1 MLGFASQHAPLA
13 PAPFE
18 RFESYPCKVNV
29 AVKLSHEEA
38 EKLLKSLTLPPWP
51 KVLTELK
58 AAQQRHCDL
67 ATLAAIVGKD
77 LSLAAAVLKVAN
89 SPSFAGRTLSS
100 LSDAVFYLGAANLES
115 VVIGVTLKQA
125 VPLPPI
131 LRTFWDESGQIAEI
145 ASQLAGRLRRDKRE
159 QAYLFCLFRDC
170 GIPVLVQRFPS
181 YIATLARAMAQP
193 EKFTEIELKSR
204 NTSHVIVGY
213 LLARSWFMPEL
224 LSDAILHHHD
234 WDLLGENP
242 EIAADSAW
250 LVAVARLAEH
260 ILRTQVQDDPDS
272 TWQQWKQPVL
282 NQLNLTAS
290 ELSDLIVDCI

>member
-1 MLGFASQHAPLA
+1 M
-13 PAPFE
+13 
-18 RFESYPCKVNV
+18 

-58 AAQQRHCDL
+58 AAQQSHADL
-67 ATLAAIVGKD
+67 ATLATIIGQD

-89 SPSFAGRTLSS
+89 SPSFAGRSLSS
-100 LSDAVFYLGAANLES
+100 LSDAVFYLGASNLES
-115 VVIGVTLKQA
+115 VVIGVTLKKA

-145 ASQLAGRLRRDKRE
+145 ASQLAGHLRRDKRE

-170 GIPVLVQRFPS
+170 GIPVLAQRFPS

-204 NTSHVIVGY
+204 STSHVIVGY
-213 LLARSWFMPEL
+213 LLARTWFMPEL
-224 LSDAILHHHD
+224 LTNAILHHHD
-234 WDLLGENP
+234 WDLLGESTEVEP
-242 EIAADSAW
+242 DSAW
-250 LVAVARLAEH
+250 LIAIARLAEH
-260 ILRTQVQDDPDS
+260 ILRSQIQDDPDRI
-272 TWQQWKQPVL
+272 WQLWKAPVMH
-282 NQLNLTAS
+282 QLNLTAT
-290 ELSDLIVDCI
+290 ELSDLIAD